1 MGTGPRWAFA
11 KHAACVQRTVNTR
24 STHGQ
29 HTVNTMVNTAAFV
42 RKVANIKQDF
52 DSDAGA
58 LLKHMSLIV
67 FTWAAGTVE
76 LCFAFPAAF
85 S

>member
-1 MGTGPRWAFA
+1 MGTGPRWASA
-11 KHAACVQRTVNTR
+11 KRAACVQRTVNTR

-29 HTVNTMVNTAAFV
+29 HTFHTLVNTAVFV

-58 LLKHMSLIV
+58 LLKHISFIV
-67 FTWAAGTVE
+67 FKWAAGTVK